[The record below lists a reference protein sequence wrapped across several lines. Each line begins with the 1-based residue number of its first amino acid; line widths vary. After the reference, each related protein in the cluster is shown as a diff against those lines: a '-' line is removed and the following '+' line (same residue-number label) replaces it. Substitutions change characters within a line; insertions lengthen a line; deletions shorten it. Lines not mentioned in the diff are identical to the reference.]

1 VTRSDGQQK
10 CEAVLRPA
18 REERYGTKSARPEG
32 KTSRLD
38 KWLFCARLCRTR
50 DAAQAVI
57 IAGKVRRNG
66 ARVEKPG
73 QAVRPGDVL
82 TLAVGGKVRVVRVLA
97 MAEKRRPVADAQ
109 TLYDTITD

>member
-1 VTRSDGQQK
+1 MS
-10 CEAVLRPA
+10 E
-18 REERYGTKSARPEG
+18 SARI
-32 KTSRLD
+32 D

-50 DAAQAVI
+50 ETAQAVI
-57 IAGKVRRNG
+57 AAGKVRRSG

-97 MAEKRRPVADAQ
+97 MAEKRGPVAEAQ
-109 TLYDTITD
+109 TLYDIIAD